1 MNHSHTPG
9 NSQPQKKFS
18 FGLEPPLAWAAI
30 FSFILFTTVCTLA
43 GVGSILRPGY
53 VLFSFAVGILL
64 YLRYPMLYI
73 SFTWWIWFITPF
85 VSRVIDLKAGW
96 DPSRFM
102 LVSQFLVTLITLH
115 TALKYL
121 PKSLREGGL
130 PFVLAFIAIFYGFLI
145 GLIKA
150 PSVMIATR
158 GLLDWL
164 TPISFAFYL
173 FINWR
178 SYPEYRKNTQRTF
191 LWGALIMGLYGMYQY
206 LVAPDWDV
214 FWLESTKLNSMGSP
228 EPLGLRVWSTMAS
241 PAPFASVMMAALIL
255 LFNNDNKD
263 FFRLPATAAGYV
275 AFLLTTVRTL
285 WGGWFVAVVSF
296 FGSLKSNLQIR
307 LIITFLIMALCVLPL
322 LTVEEFSEPIFDRFE
337 TFGNL
342 ENDNSAQIRQ
352 KIYEEGLNK
361 ALTDPLGNGIGNT
374 YIINKKGLLEQLVV
388 DSGFL
393 DTFFTLGWFGV
404 TFYLG
409 GLLLLIYKIFQF
421 TEVRFD
427 SFMAAARGIS
437 TGMVC
442 TLLGSSGMLGVPGMV
457 MWGFFAMVLAGHKYH
472 LAQRYSQFNH
482 HQYNNHQY
490 NNHQQSQ

>member
-1 MNHSHTPG
+1 MNHSHTPA
-9 NSQPQKKFS
+9 NSSPQNKLS
-18 FGLEPPLAWAAI
+18 FGLQPPLAWAAI
-30 FSFILFTTVCTLA
+30 LTFIFFTTVCTLA
-43 GVGSILRPGY
+43 GAASILRPGY
-53 VLFSFAVGILL
+53 IVLSFAVAVLL
-64 YLRYPMLYI
+64 YLRYPVLYI
-73 SFTWWIWFITPF
+73 SFTWWIWFLTPF
-85 VSRVIDLKAGW
+85 ISRMADLRGGW

-102 LVSQFLVTLITLH
+102 LVAQYLVTLLTLH

-121 PKSLREGGL
+121 PRSLREGGL
-130 PFVLAFIAIFYGFLI
+130 PFVLAFVAILYSFLI

-150 PSVMIATR
+150 PSVMVATR

-164 TPISFAFYL
+164 TPVSFAFYL

-178 SYPEYRKNTQRTF
+178 DYPQYRQNIQRTF
-191 LWGALIMGLYGMYQY
+191 LWGALVMGTYGIYQY
-206 LVAPDWDV
+206 LVAPQWDV
-214 FWLESTKLNSMGSP
+214 FWLESAKLNSMGDP
-228 EPLGLRVWSTMAS
+228 EPLGLRVWGTMAS
-241 PAPFASVMMAALIL
+241 PAPFASVMMAALVL
-255 LFNNDNKD
+255 LFNNDRQD
-263 FFRLPATAAGYV
+263 FFRLPATAAGYI

-285 WGGWFVAVVSF
+285 WLGWFVAVASF

-307 LIITFLIMALCVLPL
+307 LIITFLVMALCVLPL
-322 LTVEEFSEPIFDRFE
+322 MTVEEFSEPIFNRFE

-342 ENDNSAQIRQ
+342 ENDDSAKVRQ

-374 YIINKKGLLEQLVV
+374 YIINQKGVLEQLVV

-404 TFYLG
+404 IFYLG

-437 TGMVC
+437 IGMVF
-442 TLLGSSGMLGVPGMV
+442 TLLGNSGMLGVAGMV

-472 LAQRYSQFNH
+472 VAQRHSQFNR
-482 HQYNNHQY
+482 HQ
-490 NNHQQSQ
+490 